1 MKTLENGA
9 SEVEEAAHSEE
20 IDNDEALNEEDV
32 NGEAVY
38 SNETGMLSKIEL
50 INYSI
55 FIMVFHI

>member
-9 SEVEEAAHSEE
+9 SEVAHSEE
-20 IDNDEALNEEDV
+20 IDNDETLNEEDV

-38 SNETGMLSKIEL
+38 SNETGMLLKIVL
-50 INYSI
+50 INHSI